1 MKEVGSYP
9 LLDLNLTTS
18 RPLLQHSMTQESM
31 PSAVW
36 VSVGMVNR
44 RHSLSRLCR
53 VWEVRP
59 MQCWAL
65 STQRISTV
73 QHAEIQ
79 QTNDRAKATDKCSL
93 MSWSA
98 GLGATRGTLPQTW
111 SKRELRQR
119 TAEPLLPGKEEGP
132 SGTSGLEW
140 GPICGCGGDVLPGDT
155 RCCIS
160 LYAIERCFLFS
171 R

>member
-9 LLDLNLTTS
+9 LLGLILTAY

-36 VSVGMVNR
+36 VSAWMKNR

-53 VWEVRP
+53 LWEVRL

-65 STQRISTV
+65 STQRILTI

-79 QTNDRAKATDKCSL
+79 QTNDWARVTDKCSL
-93 MSWSA
+93 ISWSA
-98 GLGATRGTLPQTW
+98 GLGATRGTLPHTRR
-111 SKRELRQR
+111 KREPQQR

-140 GPICGCGGDVLPGDT
+140 GPICACGGDVLPGDT
-155 RCCIS
+155 PCRIS